1 MLILLLTQYLFSK
14 SFNLLSIRDCFVLV
28 GWVFFF
34 FEVASLV
41 AQAGLTLPTVA
52 EDDLELPSSGI
63 PGMHNHA

>member
-1 MLILLLTQYLFSK
+1 MFWWGGIFW
-14 SFNLLSIRDCFVLV
+14 F
-28 GWVFFF
+28 FFF